1 MKLLYCNFSNNQR
14 IPVLIDNHSGIP
26 IFLPFTYTIII
37 LKGKSLRTKVIHL
50 SAIRL
55 LYKYFDSIGIQF
67 DELNRRNNIKEIS
80 DKIDGFCSWL
90 YSREFHNNLKQTP
103 ISNSLFDINIRAIR
117 AFLEWCLLRSKCT
130 SNELRI
136 LKNKLTVNLIHN
148 PSQKKDYGNYI
159 SNGRDKRLKIT
170 KKPTKWA
177 FCI

>member
-14 IPVLIDNHSGIP
+14 IPILVDKHSGIP
-26 IFLPFTYTIII
+26 IFLPYAYTLII
-37 LKGKSLRTKVIHL
+37 LKGKSLRTKVIQL

-55 LYKYFDSIGIQF
+55 LYQYFESIGIQF
-67 DELNRRNNIKEIS
+67 DELTRQNNTKEIS

-90 YSREFHNNLKQTP
+90 YSRGFKNNQNQAP

-148 PSQKKDYGNYI
+148 PSQKKIINRYQQM
-159 SNGRDKRLKIT
+159 S
-170 KKPTKWA
+170 
-177 FCI
+177 